1 MSVQAH
7 VVSPHSAGLLAGAIA
22 QSGSILY
29 LSTQTPGQEQVGVIS
44 SLELF
49 YQKCLINSTSEVC

>member
-1 MSVQAH
+1 MQAQ

-29 LSTQTPGQEQVGVIS
+29 LSTQTAGEEQVRGHPT
-44 SLELF
+44 SLSFLEPSE
-49 YQKCLINSTSEVC
+49 KCDF

>member
-7 VVSPHSAGLLAGAIA
+7 VVSPHSEGLLAGAIA

-29 LSTQTPGQEQVGVIS
+29 LSTQTQGQELVGVIS
-44 SLELF
+44 SHHSVLECRTLLSKVF
-49 YQKCLINSTSEVC
+49 S

>member
-1 MSVQAH
+1 MQAQ

-29 LSTQTPGQEQVGVIS
+29 LSTQTTGEEQVRGQPTNLS
-44 SLELF
+44 FLEPLE
-49 YQKCLINSTSEVC
+49 KCDF

>member
-1 MSVQAH
+1 MQAQ

-29 LSTQTPGQEQVGVIS
+29 LSTQTPGQEQVIPHV
-44 SLELF
+44 F
-49 YQKCLINSTSEVC
+49 YQKCFHNSTSEVC

>member
-7 VVSPHSAGLLAGAIA
+7 VVSPHSEGLLAGAIA

-29 LSTQTPGQEQVGVIS
+29 LSTQTPGQEQVAD
-44 SLELF
+44 
-49 YQKCLINSTSEVC
+49 YLITYF